1 MFIYLGAQACGI
13 LVPQPGIELMSPTL
27 EVQRLNHLTR
37 EVPHINILIHPALT
51 FLRHSAVLP
60 F

>member
-1 MFIYLGAQACGI
+1 MGTQACGI

-27 EVQRLNHLTR
+27 EVQSLNHLSR